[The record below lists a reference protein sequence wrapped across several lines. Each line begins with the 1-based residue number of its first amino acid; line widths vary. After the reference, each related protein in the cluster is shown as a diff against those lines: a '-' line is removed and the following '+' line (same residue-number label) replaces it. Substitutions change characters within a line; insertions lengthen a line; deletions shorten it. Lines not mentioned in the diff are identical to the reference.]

1 MKFISN
7 SNDVSEFLGIKIIKN
22 IPIKDISTDT
32 RTLKKKSLF
41 IAIKGNN
48 FDGNDHID
56 TAIKKGASI
65 VITDKK
71 IYKNSNDKRIVYV
84 PNSINALKKISK
96 NIINSFQGKIVGIT
110 GSNGKTSTTS
120 IISQCI
126 KGSSSTIKNFNNE
139 IGMPLSIMNAN
150 RTSNTLVIEMGAA
163 KPGDIHYLSSF
174 LKPHIGVITNI
185 GNSHLANLKNINGVF
200 KVKSEIVNNIK
211 KDGCLVIPS
220 ENGKH
225 ESQWKKMRNDI
236 SIITFGLDKD
246 ADFRAS
252 NIKYKTNSSAFTIL
266 SDKYCVEQKVNINLA
281 GEHNIKNIL
290 AAYAVLFFLNK
301 PEKSIVKNISN
312 VKLTGRQNQSNWI
325 NRSTLI
331 DDTYNANPDS
341 VKKSVDLLS
350 HSKKRKILVL
360 GDMLELGR
368 MRKQMH
374 KDIGKYALKKKIDIF
389 VGFGDLAKYA
399 VDEFGKNG
407 IFFNNEGEL
416 KIFLKKNVSKGDIVL
431 IKGSRGMQMEKFINV

>member
-1 MKFISN
+1 M
-7 SNDVSEFLGIKIIKN
+7 V
-22 IPIKDISTDT
+22 IPSFKSHSC
-32 RTLKKKSLF
+32 KKTYSSPKS
-41 IAIKGNN
+41 
-48 FDGNDHID
+48 
-56 TAIKKGASI
+56 
-65 VITDKK
+65 
-71 IYKNSNDKRIVYV
+71 
-84 PNSINALKKISK
+84 
-96 NIINSFQGKIVGIT
+96 
-110 GSNGKTSTTS
+110 
-120 IISQCI
+120 
-126 KGSSSTIKNFNNE
+126 FNNHFGVPISLSNLSVGDKYGIFEVGMSKAGE
-139 IGMPLSIMNAN
+139 IRDLSKLIQ
-150 RTSNTLVIEMGAA
+150 
-163 KPGDIHYLSSF
+163 
-174 LKPHIGVITNI
+174 PHIGVITNI

-290 AAYAVLFFLNK
+290 AAYAVLSFLNK

-374 KDIGKYALKKKIDIF
+374 KDIGKYALKQKIDIF

>member
-1 MKFISN
+1 
-7 SNDVSEFLGIKIIKN
+7 
-22 IPIKDISTDT
+22 
-32 RTLKKKSLF
+32 
-41 IAIKGNN
+41 
-48 FDGNDHID
+48 
-56 TAIKKGASI
+56 
-65 VITDKK
+65 
-71 IYKNSNDKRIVYV
+71 
-84 PNSINALKKISK
+84 
-96 NIINSFQGKIVGIT
+96 
-110 GSNGKTSTTS
+110 
-120 IISQCI
+120 
-126 KGSSSTIKNFNNE
+126 
-139 IGMPLSIMNAN
+139 
-150 RTSNTLVIEMGAA
+150 
-163 KPGDIHYLSSF
+163 
-174 LKPHIGVITNI
+174 
-185 GNSHLANLKNINGVF
+185 
-200 KVKSEIVNNIK
+200 VNNIK

-360 GDMLELGR
+360 GDMLDLGR